1 MANIAVR
8 IHACFPSDDRH
19 QYLSFGLS
27 FPLCSLFSSHRNVL
41 VRRYTAEHLLTVM
54 EQIGAEKLLSG
65 TRVSVELLVHMLV
78 KLAQD
83 CNQDTR

>member
-1 MANIAVR
+1 MKT
-8 IHACFPSDDRH
+8 HACFPSDDRH
-19 QYLSFGLS
+19 RAVTNTCPLGSP
-27 FPLCSLFSSHRNVL
+27 FPSALVSSHRNVL

-65 TRVSVELLVHMLV
+65 TRDSVELLVHMLV